1 MGEFDFGGAFGGDGS
16 GYDLSSSSGVDGSD
30 DFQTSGP
37 KFGSVV
43 IGGGSGMSVS
53 TPVLLG
59 AIVIAGL
66 FFWSK
71 K

>member
-1 MGEFDFGGAFGGDGS
+1 MLEEAMAGGGNSFQNQT
-16 GYDLSSSSGVDGSD
+16 SSGVDGSD

-37 KFGSVV
+37 KFGNTI
-43 IGGGSGMSVS
+43 IGGGNGMSIP

-59 AIVIAGL
+59 AIVVAGL